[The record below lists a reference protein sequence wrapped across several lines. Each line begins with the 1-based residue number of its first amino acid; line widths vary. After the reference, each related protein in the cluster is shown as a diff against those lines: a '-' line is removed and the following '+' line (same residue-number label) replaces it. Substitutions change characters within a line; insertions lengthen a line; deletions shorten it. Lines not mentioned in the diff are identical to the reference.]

1 MTTIKSERRMNF
13 MSDTLRKLSAI
24 HWMALIVLLIGAPGC
39 STLFGDC
46 VEGSGELRT
55 DSRQLDSFHNIVVKG
70 SAEVIFTQGNE
81 QQVLITADEN
91 LLPIITTDVSN
102 STQTIDAKECYSAS
116 QQLKVE
122 VTIPRLAL
130 FRVEGSGSLTNLPSS
145 SNEKLTLNDLHIQI
159 EGSGKVNLLDALID
173 NLKVEIEGS
182 GEVAVTGGGE
192 SIAVNISGSGDIT
205 ADEFLVK
212 EATAT
217 ISGSGKIFLQAT
229 ERLKGVIAGSG
240 KIYYRGDPK
249 ALETT
254 VSGSG
259 NIVKLD

>member
-1 MTTIKSERRMNF
+1 MNF
-13 MSDTLRKLSAI
+13 KVDTVQTLSAI
-24 HWMALIVLLIGAPGC
+24 RSIVFVVLLTGTSGC
-39 STLFGDC
+39 SALFSDC
-46 VEGSGELRT
+46 LDGSGELRT
-55 DSRQLDSFHNIVVKG
+55 DSRSVPAFTNIVVKG
-70 SAEVIFTQGNE
+70 SADVIFTQGNE
-81 QQVLITADEN
+81 QQLLITADDN

-102 STQTIDAKECYSAS
+102 NTLTIDAKECYSAS

-130 FRVEGSGSLTNLPSS
+130 FKTEGSGSLTNLPSA
-145 SNEKLTLNDLHIQI
+145 SNEKLTLDDLRIQI

-173 NLKVEIEGS
+173 NLKIEIEGS
-182 GEVAVTGGGE
+182 GEATVTGGGE
-192 SIAVNISGSGDIT
+192 SITVNISGSGEIT

-212 EATAT
+212 DATAT
-217 ISGSGKIFLQAT
+217 ISGSGKILLQAT

-254 VSGSG
+254 ISGSG
-259 NIVKLD
+259 NIIKLD